1 MIVRRGDAEDAV
13 ALGLLRLR
21 AVQHGGT
28 EVTPD
33 GEAFVAWFAD
43 WFLTHQETHV
53 PFVAEEDGALVAVA
67 WLALA
72 ERVPGQTGL
81 SRLFGDVQAVYVVPE
96 ARGRGVASAVVRAL
110 LADAAATGLEH
121 VTVHA
126 NEAAAGLYQRAGL
139 EGDPMWLRWAPAP

>member
-1 MIVRRGDAEDAV
+1 MIVRRGAAGDAV
-13 ALGLLRLR
+13 ALGRLRLR
-21 AVQHGGT
+21 AVQHGSA

-33 GEAFVAWFAD
+33 GEAFVAWFAG
-43 WFLTHQETHV
+43 WFRAHLGTHV
-53 PFVAEEDGALVAVA
+53 PFVAEEDGALVGVA

-72 ERVPGQTGL
+72 ERVPGETG
-81 SRLFGDVQAVYVVPE
+81 RLRRCGDVQAVYVVPE

-126 NEAAAGLYQRAGL
+126 NEAAAGVYRRAGF
-139 EGDPMWLRWAPAP
+139 EGDAMWLRWAPAG